1 MREVLID
8 PKQKLLIEYM
18 LSNREVFIKSMRIL
32 SPEIF
37 EKPLDRVAETI
48 LEYFNKHLGVPSVDI
63 ILAETGISLEAREM
77 EEDELSYFL
86 EEFETHCRQQA
97 MTNAILESVDLIQ
110 EGELSSV
117 EDKVRKALMIR
128 LDESIGTSLME
139 NVVERIEATDL
150 DNDKRNTGIRAYDET
165 IGPINRGDFHIV
177 YAVSSGGKSV
187 FLANIGYYLAKQGLD
202 ICVISLEL
210 NESLYSQRLDSIITD
225 HSIEEHRGV
234 ATDILETYEEL
245 KKEGFGEITTKRMKY
260 GTKPSEIRTYLMEYR
275 LHKNKYPDVLIID
288 YMHLMKSD
296 DSKTSGKF
304 EEHESIA
311 FSLRDIMTDI
321 DAYGFSAGQINREGQ
336 DVLKVNPSHVAGGIS
351 VVSASDSSVALV
363 ATEEDIDNNQ
373 MQLVQLKVRNFKKRT
388 APLTIYRN
396 PHTLRITD
404 DPLTG
409 KKFKTPV
416 KALANKDIDDSKG
429 KRKLSKVL
437 KSL

>member
-18 LSNREVFIKSMRIL
+18 LADREVFIKAMRIL
-32 SPEIF
+32 SPEFF
-37 EKPLDRVAETI
+37 ETPLDRVAESI
-48 LEYFNKHLGVPSVDI
+48 IEYFNKHLGVPSTSVI
-63 ILAETGISLEAREM
+63 HAETGVDLDDREI
-77 EEDELSYFL
+77 EEDEVSYFL

-110 EGELSSV
+110 DGELTSV
-117 EDKVRKALMIR
+117 EDKVRKALIIR
-128 LDESIGTSLME
+128 LDDSIGTSLMD
-139 NVVERIEATDL
+139 NVIERIEATEL
-150 DNDKRNTGIRAYDET
+150 DNDKRSTGIRAYDDT
-165 IGPINRGDFHIV
+165 IGMVNRGDFHIV

-187 FLANIGYYLAKQGLD
+187 FLANIGFYMAKQGLD
-202 ICVISLEL
+202 VCVISLEL
-210 NESLYSQRLDSIITD
+210 NESLYSQRLDSIVTD
-225 HSIEEHRGV
+225 HSIDEHRGV
-234 ATDILETYEEL
+234 AADILEEYNEL
-245 KKEGFGEITTKRMKY
+245 KQNGFGDITTKRMKY

-275 LHKNKYPDVLIID
+275 LHKNKYPDVLIVD

-363 ATEEDIDNNQ
+363 ATEEDIENNQ
-373 MQLVQLKVRNFKKRT
+373 MQLVQLKVRNYKKRT
-388 APLTIYRN
+388 QPLTIYRN
-396 PHTLRITD
+396 PNTLRITD
-404 DPLTG
+404 EPLSG

-416 KALANKDIDDSKG
+416 KTSSNKEIDESKG
-429 KRKLSKVL
+429 KKKLSKVL